1 VPTCDDMLRTME
13 CLMTDGVGTGQLMT
27 WGVAI
32 RMEMR
37 HERQKQYILPD
48 KDGESGKMEYN
59 GNSS

>member
-1 VPTCDDMLRTME
+1 
-13 CLMTDGVGTGQLMT
+13 MTDGVGTGQLIT
-27 WGVAI
+27 WGVMR

-37 HERQKQYILPD
+37 HERQKQYILPA